1 MQFIA
6 TLDEAFEFISPE
18 EAERACVIT
27 DPRHP
32 DNPIMY
38 ATPAFERRT
47 GYSRAELLG
56 RNCRLL
62 QGAATD
68 KAEVARI
75 RRALWEMMPV
85 TSVLLNYRKDGSP
98 FLNAFSIRPSF
109 GVAGDLRSFVS
120 IHGDVED
127 FEVSSSETPWR
138 WSEALRFVPGLL
150 TMPGTGISSRR

>member
-1 MQFIA
+1 MRFIA

-32 DNPIMY
+32 DNPIVY
-38 ATPAFERRT
+38 VTPAFERRT

-62 QGAATD
+62 QGVATD
-68 KAEVARI
+68 EAEVARI
-75 RRALWEMMPV
+75 RQALWEMMPV

-109 GVAGDLRSFVS
+109 GAAGDLRSFVS
-120 IHGDVED
+120 VHGEVEE
-127 FEVSSSETPWR
+127 FEVSSSEMPWR
-138 WSEALRFVPGLL
+138 WSDALRFVPGLL
-150 TMPGTGISSRR
+150 AAPGADVSPRR